1 MYPMT
6 ITLHDHNQLNAVMA
20 ALGFV
25 QPIEAPK
32 ADTKPA
38 KNKKEPAQA
47 TVANN
52 GAIDTPESSSPAAV
66 AAQDHAP
73 EAASPSASGA
83 ASVTQMTATE
93 AVEALNGH
101 ANRPADAPTYQDTAD
116 AVTKLARTKGRDA
129 AVAVLSG
136 FGAAKL
142 PDVKP
147 EQFAAVIAACE
158 KAGA

>member
-47 TVANN
+47 TVAIAR
-52 GAIDTPESSSPAAV
+52 GRR
-66 AAQDHAP
+66 
-73 EAASPSASGA
+73 SARVNAGILLAGCRRRSRPRTG
-83 ASVTQMTATE
+83 SRLSLGVRCGE
-93 AVEALNGH
+93 RY
-101 ANRPADAPTYQDTAD
+101 ANDRH
-116 AVTKLARTKGRDA
+116 RSR
-129 AVAVLSG
+129 
-136 FGAAKL
+136 
-142 PDVKP
+142 
-147 EQFAAVIAACE
+147 
-158 KAGA
+158 